1 MHKAVVTLTS
11 IKLPSY
17 TQGYNSAIEFI
28 IIGLSRHEKDLVFWF

>member
-17 TQGYNSAIEFI
+17 TQG
-28 IIGLSRHEKDLVFWF
+28 L